1 MEKSKTSKKALR
13 GLINDSMQEALKNLE
28 LPEPG
33 KKAKK
38 LIRNNSRKLATIF
51 ADAMKRE
58 DKKKRKAAKFME
70 RSVKGKAA
78 KPKKTREVELEKDG
92 LATA

>member
-1 MEKSKTSKKALR
+1 MEKAKKSKKALR

-38 LIRNNSRKLATIF
+38 LIRNNSRKLASIF
-51 ADAMKRE
+51 ADVIKRQ

-70 RSVKGKAA
+70 SAVRGKAKQKKA
-78 KPKKTREVELEKDG
+78 KPIALEQEN
-92 LATA
+92 LETA